1 MSCMQRR
8 PCDEGDLHI
17 KYDFCTNGQRTLM
30 YSWVDL
36 DDDKNPDCDPKHSQS
51 TLKSLPQDE
60 TVPCKQCTK
69 GMQRD
74 KHGNCSNCPWGQFQ
88 PLDLDDSVKDQ
99 VGCESCPTGTYA

>member
-51 TLKSLPQDE
+51 TLKSLP
-60 TVPCKQCTK
+60 
-69 GMQRD
+69 
-74 KHGNCSNCPWGQFQ
+74 
-88 PLDLDDSVKDQ
+88 
-99 VGCESCPTGTYA
+99 